1 MGMASLLASKWQV
14 LKFGMPFFQLLYEVN
29 QRLTGL
35 KSWDFEAS
43 ENTMTKFK
51 SQALRILRI
60 KY

>member
-1 MGMASLLASKWQV
+1 MAWHLYWLQNGKS
-14 LKFGMPFFQLLYEVN
+14 FFQLLYEVN
-29 QRLTGL
+29 QRPTGL

-51 SQALRILRI
+51 SQALHILRI